1 MSRAALARSLLVA
14 ALLPTAALADAPCL
28 PLGGQIALCP
38 ESGVWA
44 DAVAIPGDPE
54 TRAFEAPPFYL
65 EAIPELVDRAEFTT
79 ADAALSM
86 IEMMLTEEALAE
98 GEAAPARR
106 QRDMIVTDHATI
118 AFDLFTE
125 VMDGAEF
132 PLAVLLTEDDDV
144 WLTLLLSGNEPMD
157 ADAFEQSA
165 RDLAAALRPA
175 TEE

>member
-1 MSRAALARSLLVA
+1 MIRAAFARSLLVA
-14 ALLPTAALADAPCL
+14 VLLPTAALADAPCL

-38 ESGVWA
+38 ENGVWA
-44 DAVAIPGDPE
+44 DAVAIPSGPE

-65 EAIPELVDRAEFTT
+65 EAMRDLVDRAEFTT
-79 ADAALSM
+79 ADAALTM
-86 IEMMLTEEALAE
+86 IETMLTDEALDE

-106 QRDMIVTDHATI
+106 QRDTIVTDHATI
-118 AFDLFTE
+118 ALDLFTE
-125 VMDGAEF
+125 VMAGEEF

-144 WLTLLLSGNEPMD
+144 WLTLLLSGDEPMD
-157 ADAFEQSA
+157 ADAFERAA